1 MKYRPIFFARIT
13 SDEAEEAVV
22 INLGDNKSKRKK

>member
-13 SDEAEEAVV
+13 SDVGEAVV
-22 INLGDNKSKRKK
+22 SNLGDKKSKRNK